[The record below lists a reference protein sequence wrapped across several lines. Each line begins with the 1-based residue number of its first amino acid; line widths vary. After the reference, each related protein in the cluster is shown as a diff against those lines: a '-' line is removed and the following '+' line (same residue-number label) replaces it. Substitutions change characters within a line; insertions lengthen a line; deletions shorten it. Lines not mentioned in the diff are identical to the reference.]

1 MRGVR
6 AGPTGENRKN
16 RRNKRGKIGNVG
28 KPRKNRNT
36 TKGRRV
42 ESGGGSAGRSY
53 FSPIFSYF
61 ICISEKTRIPIFFL
75 FLSYFETVAI

>member
-1 MRGVR
+1 MNKI
-6 AGPTGENRKN
+6 GE
-16 RRNKRGKIGNVG
+16 KIGNVG

-61 ICISEKTRIPIFFL
+61 FVFQKNQDSYFLPIFIL
-75 FLSYFETVAI
+75 F